1 MTMPTVATKKSK
13 LNVKSR
19 ALRLVRTLPASA
31 TWDDVMYSLYVR
43 QKIETGLSDIAAG
56 RTHGHDSIRK
66 EFGLSA

>member
-1 MTMPTVATKKSK
+1 MPTAVTKKTK
-13 LNVKSR
+13 PNVKSR
-19 ALRLVRTLPASA
+19 ALRLVRTLPANA

-43 QKIETGLSDIAAG
+43 QKIETGLADIATG

>member
-1 MTMPTVATKKSK
+1 MPTEVTKKTK
-13 LNVKSR
+13 LNIKGR
-19 ALRLVRTLPASA
+19 ALRLVRTLPANA

-43 QKIETGLSDIAAG
+43 QKIETGLADIGAG